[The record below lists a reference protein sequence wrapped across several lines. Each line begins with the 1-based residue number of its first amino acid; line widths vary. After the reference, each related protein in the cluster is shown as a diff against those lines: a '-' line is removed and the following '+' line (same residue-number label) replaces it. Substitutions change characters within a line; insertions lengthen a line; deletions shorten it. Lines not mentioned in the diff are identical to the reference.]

1 MGAWILIGVALY
13 ALITLAGYLDRRD
26 VRREEQERLRGLGW
40 NPPVP
45 MASASGARPAPVGAQ
60 GTIGAEAPDPVESGP
75 ADLLRNQPALY
86 GQGVKL
92 ILAWALVG
100 LPLLWGVLQTLDNA
114 LKLFK

>member
-13 ALITLAGYLDRRD
+13 VLITLAGYLDRR
-26 VRREEQERLRGLGW
+26 EEQQRLLGMGW
-40 NPPVP
+40 SPPVP
-45 MASASGARPAPVGAQ
+45 MASASEAHPAQ
-60 GTIGAEAPDPVESGP
+60 
-75 ADLLRNQPALY
+75 Y

-92 ILAWALVG
+92 ILVWGLVG

>member
-13 ALITLAGYLDRRD
+13 VLITLAGYLDRRD
-26 VRREEQERLRGLGW
+26 VRREEQQRLLGMGSS
-40 NPPVP
+40 PPVP
-45 MASASGARPAPVGAQ
+45 MASASEAHPAP
-60 GTIGAEAPDPVESGP
+60 
-75 ADLLRNQPALY
+75 Y

-100 LPLLWGVLQTLDNA
+100 LPLLWGVLQTLDNG